1 MSGQGGGVAKIGVLG
16 DIHGN
21 LEALE
26 AVLKALDAEGVKRLA
41 CTGDVVGYGAN
52 PSECLSLVRSRCE
65 TVVAGNHDWGAVG
78 KKALDYFNSAA
89 REAIDWTAAR
99 LSEEE
104 RLWLS
109 SLPLVVTREEYQ
121 LVHASFNDPV
131 EFIYIFETQEA
142 EASFASQAGPLAFFG
157 HTHWP
162 CTFFD
167 GDPARHSIQRVV
179 PLDPPGRFLV
189 NPGSV
194 GQPRDS
200 DPRAAYAVLDL
211 DKRTVTLRRVDYDIA
226 AAAGKI
232 LAAGLPASL
241 AERLSY
247 GY

>member
-1 MSGQGGGVAKIGVLG
+1 MKIGIIG

-21 LEALE
+21 LEALT
-26 AVLKALDAEGVKRLA
+26 AVLAALDADGVGRVA

-52 PSECLSLVRSRCE
+52 PSECIALVRERAEAC
-65 TVVAGNHDWGAVG
+65 VGGNHDYGVVG

-89 REAIDWTAAR
+89 REAINWTAQR
-99 LSEEE
+99 LGEKD

-109 SLPLVVTREEYQ
+109 SLPLTHTGNDYQ
-121 LVHASFNDPV
+121 LVHSSFYEPIEFTYVFDAGEAAASFSRQDGA
-131 EFIYIFETQEA
+131 I
-142 EASFASQAGPLAFFG
+142 AFFG

-162 CTFFD
+162 CAFFD
-167 GDPARHSIQRVV
+167 AAPPRHTVQRVV
-179 PLDPPGRFLV
+179 PIERLERVFA

-211 DKRTVTLRRVDYDIA
+211 DKRRITFRRVEYDIA
-226 AAAGKI
+226 SAAAKI

-241 AERLSY
+241 AERLPL
-247 GY
+247 GF